1 MINEYLKGN
10 KRISTNQFFIII
22 SLSLIFFIVV
32 MRYLDSYL
40 ITEESPYGIVSFEL
54 AKDISKS
61 TSIIDSWNETARI
74 AAGISL
80 GLDFLFLLVYS
91 LFIAVLIGKLND
103 SLWKDRPFYTMGKLL
118 ILAIFIAA
126 VFDSIE
132 NVALIKIIL
141 GDSREV
147 WSLIAYYFAFLKF
160 IIILSCVIYIIIS
173 SIILLIKKIKK

>member
-1 MINEYLKGN
+1 MISEFLKGN
-10 KRISTNQFFIII
+10 KRISSNQYFIIL

-61 TSIIDSWNETARI
+61 TSIIDSWNDTARI

-91 LFIAVLIGKLND
+91 LFIAVLIGRLNN
-103 SLWKDRPFYTMGKLL
+103 SLWKDRSFYAIGKFL
-118 ILAIFIAA
+118 ILTIFIAA
-126 VFDSIE
+126 AFDSVE
-132 NVALIKIIL
+132 NVALIKIML
-141 GDSREV
+141 GDGREV

-160 IIILSCVIYIIIS
+160 IIILSCIIYIIIS
-173 SIILLIKKIKK
+173 SIILFTKKIKK